1 MAIDHREAVTPKAKG
16 PPPEEEQG
24 QATGGWFSP
33 AAATPMSLLAGRVAN
48 RLIMLISVS
57 ICRGF
62 VASTDN
68 RHYEATLR
76 RLSFSPPG
84 DFS

>member
-1 MAIDHREAVTPKAKG
+1 MAPKAKG
-16 PPPEEEQG
+16 PPPEEEQW

-33 AAATPMSLLAGRVAN
+33 AAAMADEPAGRSVAS
-48 RLIMLISVS
+48 RLIMLIAVS

-62 VASTDN
+62 IALSDN